1 MTTPKPTIDFD
12 HHSQEFRDNW
22 PAIAR
27 DVHETGRTLAWTDAQ
42 DGGYWVLSDW
52 ETANLTLSDW
62 ETFSSY
68 NDLEGTGNGARGGA
82 IPQMPYRLDLSES
95 DPPVHTERRRIEAP
109 FFSPRSV
116 REWKIATQRFLDE
129 GIDSI
134 IESGGG
140 DLLDDVISPTA
151 ARTTLSVLGYQH
163 DWHDAA
169 DIAHKSSYILPSSP
183 DYPLEPMARM
193 REDFRHELH
202 DRRANPQKDIISA
215 LAHGV
220 VQGEPLTDAEGESM
234 MNALVFGGFDTTV
247 SAAAHGLIWLV
258 AHPEFIPPVRDDEQF
273 RKNAVEEMLRFVPPT
288 PGVTR
293 TAIRD
298 TELLGQT
305 IKKGERIFHF
315 IGGLNRDPNKFD
327 RPNEMRLDRPN
338 ASEHFSFSG
347 GHHRCLGSPLAKAE
361 LNLMLETVLRRLEG
375 LSIDVDGAQPYP
387 SIGTING
394 FIHLPATF
402 TAGPRVLAESQVA

>member
-1 MTTPKPTIDFD
+1 MTATKPTIDFD
-12 HHSQEFRDNW
+12 HHSPNFRDNW
-22 PAIAR
+22 QDIAR
-27 DVHETGRTLAWTDAQ
+27 NVHETGQTLAWTDAH

-52 ETANLTLSDW
+52 EAATHTLSEP

-68 NDLEGTGNGARGGA
+68 NDLEGTGNGARGAA

-95 DPPVHTERRRIEAP
+95 DPPLHTERRRIEAP

-116 REWKIATQRFLDE
+116 REWKVDAQRFVDE

-134 IESGGG
+134 IEAGRG

-151 ARTTLSVLGYQH
+151 ARTTLSVLGYNH
-163 DWHDAA
+163 DWHEAA
-169 DIAHKSSYILPSSP
+169 DIAHKSSYLLPSSP
-183 DYPLEPMARM
+183 DYPFEQMARM
-193 REDFRHELH
+193 RDDFRSELH

-215 LAHGV
+215 LAHAV
-220 VQGEPLTDAEGESM
+220 VAGNPLTDAEGESM

-258 AHPEFIPPVRDDEQF
+258 AHPEFIPAVRDDEQF
-273 RKNAVEEMLRFVPPT
+273 RKNAVEEMLRFTPPT

-293 TAIRD
+293 TAIHD

-305 IKKGERIFHF
+305 IAKGERIFHF
-315 IGGLNRDPNKFD
+315 IGALNRDPKKFD
-327 RPNEMRLDRPN
+327 DPYEMRLDRAN

-361 LNLMLETVLRRLEG
+361 LNLILETILRRL
-375 LSIDVDGAQPYP
+375 VDLDINVDASEPYP
-387 SIGTING
+387 AIGTING

-402 TAGPRVLAESQVA
+402 TPGHRALAEGQVA